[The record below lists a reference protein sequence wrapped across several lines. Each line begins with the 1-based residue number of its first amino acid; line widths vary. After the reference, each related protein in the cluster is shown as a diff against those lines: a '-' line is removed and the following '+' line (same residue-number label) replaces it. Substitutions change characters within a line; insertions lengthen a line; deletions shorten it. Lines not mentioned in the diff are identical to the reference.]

1 MRREDKIESLANLF
15 RLFGGR
21 HSHLAKFL
29 VDNGAVTDAFIR
41 RIDCS
46 NMEQRSDFSSIS
58 ELEGYYASALGTE
71 VAVAE
76 VDLAE
81 RLARLIE
88 EEKYEDA
95 ARLRD
100 YMRKLRK
107 GKP

>member
-1 MRREDKIESLANLF
+1 VRREDKIESLANLI

-21 HSHLAKFL
+21 HNHLAKFL
-29 VDNGAVTDAFIR
+29 VDNGAVSDAFIR

-46 NMEQRSDFSSIS
+46 ALENKSDFSSIS
-58 ELEGYYASALGTE
+58 ELEGYYASALGSE
-71 VAVAE
+71 VPVAE
-76 VDLAE
+76 VDLTE

-100 YMRKLRK
+100 YMRKIRK